1 LERGPGSISS
11 GSASIKESAE
21 EDAEDTHS
29 TGTATLSHR
38 KRSPSQL
45 QQQHTFGPPLPIK
58 QEPKEEQDEKMEIE
72 EELNEESLS
81 SSSSVVSSLSRS
93 SAEPEAGHDPM
104 ESEANPSAAA
114 EPASAPPAPVVHDT
128 VESAAAAA
136 LAAITN
142 GMPHYKHES
151 PVQAQPEPSQ
161 PQSNGEDRPM
171 EEAN

>member
-1 LERGPGSISS
+1 V
-11 GSASIKESAE
+11 IKESAE
-21 EDAEDTHS
+21 EDTEDVKP
-29 TGTATLSHR
+29 TGTFTLSHR

-45 QQQHTFGPPLPIK
+45 QQEQTFGPPLPLK
-58 QEPKEEQDEKMEIE
+58 QEPKEDRDEKMEIE

-93 SAEPEAGHDPM
+93 SAEPESTRENGDDPM
-104 ESEANPSAAA
+104 EPEANLPAAA
-114 EPASAPPAPVVHDT
+114 EPASTSFAPIVFDT

-136 LAAITN
+136 LAAITS
-142 GMPHYKHES
+142 GSHPYT
-151 PVQAQPEPSQ
+151 PQPQVQVQAQPQPPQ